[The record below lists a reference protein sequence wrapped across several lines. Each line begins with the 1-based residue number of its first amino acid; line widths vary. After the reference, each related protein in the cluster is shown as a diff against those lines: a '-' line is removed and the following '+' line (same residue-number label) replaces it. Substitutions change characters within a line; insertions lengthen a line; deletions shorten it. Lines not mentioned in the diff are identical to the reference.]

1 MAQYYPPENI
11 QLENRKSQI
20 ANLSLRLSSRINPV
34 YAVSG
39 HKSLHRSITRSEYET
54 VLEAFH
60 ALGLTKG
67 WLQDFESHLSY
78 RPDFSKKHPFETRP
92 NDKS

>member
-1 MAQYYPPENI
+1 MSQYYPPDNI
-11 QLENRKSQI
+11 LLKNRNSQF
-20 ANLSLRLSSRINPV
+20 ANLSLRLRSRINPV
-34 YAVSG
+34 HAVSG

-60 ALGLTKG
+60 ALGLNRG

-78 RPDFSKKHPFETRP
+78 RPDFSKKHPFEARP